1 MALFKRTYL
10 CLNRK
15 GKPLNPSS
23 RSTYHILEYLVL
35 TWLQS
40 KFVMLSKTLSLKV
53 EFQYICSVTANP
65 DLLFGLFSVICYLRP
80 NVINQLLYCCIY
92 ISNYPFHC
100 HYCVSQHVLTTQS
113 ISHQS
118 QMYTCVTIVYVAI
131 FYVFVTFRI
140 VVYQNAWSLP
150 SVRQKCVFCRG
161 GAFIFL
167 ICIFL
172 LAE

>member
-1 MALFKRTYL
+1 MLVQSSPIHDMALFKRTYL

-35 TWLQS
+35 TANLASVEICDAQQNIE
-40 KFVMLSKTLSLKV
+40 L
-53 EFQYICSVTANP
+53 EFQYICSVTPNP

-80 NVINQLLYCCIY
+80 NVANQLLYCCIY

-118 QMYTCVTIVYVAI
+118 QMLLS
-131 FYVFVTFRI
+131 FMSQFF
-140 VVYQNAWSLP
+140 
-150 SVRQKCVFCRG
+150 K
-161 GAFIFL
+161 
-167 ICIFL
+167 FL
-172 LAE
+172 LLSELLFIKMPGVCPRCDKNVYFAEEVLLSF